1 MIRSATQNDYAPA
14 EAIMEQVQDL
24 HADWRPDVY
33 RAGATVLTPDYFD
46 ELVRAGQVLV
56 YEEKGSVAGVV
67 IFRER
72 QAGGPVKMERKTL
85 YIDSIAVDEAHR
97 GRGIGRRLLDECK
110 AIARNRGCCGLELQV
125 NAANARAMKL
135 YREYGFGEKSVNME
149 LNF

>member
-1 MIRSATQNDYAPA
+1 
-14 EAIMEQVQDL
+14 MEQVQDL
-24 HADWRPDVY
+24 HAGWRPDVY
-33 RAGATVLTPDYFD
+33 RAGATVLTPGYFD
-46 ELVRAGQVLV
+46 GLVHAGQVLV
-56 YEEKGSVAGVV
+56 CEEEGSVAGVV

-110 AIARNRGCCGLELQV
+110 AIARKRGCCGLELQV